1 MRRVCIKES
10 GFTLVEVVAASV
22 IGAFI
27 ALVAVGTL
35 RSITAGTD
43 RIDNVV
49 RAAAE
54 ARFAR
59 DMIYR
64 DLSNLYRDSDIEKMR
79 LIGETAGSVD
89 GVFSWLTFYTVG
101 RSKARVEQ
109 PEGDVYEVEYYL
121 SRDGDRSELMRRLWP
136 NPDKDVEPGGI
147 LTVIAED
154 IEFFEVRFFD
164 GEEWQEEWPE
174 EMKSIPHLVE
184 VALGARQ
191 KRGQDIAVETF
202 IVNFVRPS
210 WVEQNEGEGEEGTA
224 EERSGRSE
232 ERPAE
237 RTNEREGE
245 SSEK

>member
-1 MRRVCIKES
+1 
-10 GFTLVEVVAASV
+10 V

-54 ARFAR
+54 VRFAR

-64 DLSNLYRDSDIEKMR
+64 DLLNLYRDSEMERMR
-79 LIGETAGSVD
+79 LIGETAGSFD

-121 SRDGDRSELMRRLWP
+121 SRDGEKSELMRRLWP

-154 IEFFEVRFFD
+154 IEFFEARFFD

-191 KRGQDIAVETF
+191 EGGQDIAVETF
-202 IVNFVRPS
+202 MVNFVRPS
-210 WVEQNEGEGEEGTA
+210 RAAEDEGGEGTA
-224 EERSGRSE
+224 EERSE
-232 ERPAE
+232 EPERPAE
-237 RTNEREGE
+237 AERTSDREGE
-245 SSEK
+245 SREQ

>member
-1 MRRVCIKES
+1 MRSVRRNR

-54 ARFAR
+54 VRFAR

-64 DLSNLYRDSDIEKMR
+64 DLLNLYRDSEMERMR

-89 GVFSWLTFYTVG
+89 GFFSWLTFYTVG
-101 RSKARVEQ
+101 RSKARFEQ

-121 SRDGDRSELMRRLWP
+121 SRDGARSELMRRLWP
-136 NPDKDVEPGGI
+136 NPEKDVEPGGI

-174 EMKSIPHLVE
+174 EMQSIPHLVE

-191 KRGQDIAVETF
+191 EGGQDIAVETF

-210 WVEQNEGEGEEGTA
+210 WVEQDEGEEGTG
-224 EERSGRSE
+224 EERSEGSE
-232 ERPAE
+232 ERPAG

-245 SSEK
+245 SSKE